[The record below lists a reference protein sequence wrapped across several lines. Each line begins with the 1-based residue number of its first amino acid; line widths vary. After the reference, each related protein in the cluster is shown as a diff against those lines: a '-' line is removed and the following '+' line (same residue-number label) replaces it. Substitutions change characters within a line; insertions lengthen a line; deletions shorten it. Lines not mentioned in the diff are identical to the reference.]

1 MDRSY
6 FEQPLTRERSLGW
19 ENKRTR
25 RVVIR
30 IKILRK
36 PDRNPVPAATGQLV
50 TAPLRPLLVTETE
63 SEANSLAS
71 PADTLRDSWGR
82 NA

>member
-1 MDRSY
+1 MERSY

-19 ENKRTR
+19 ENKR
-25 RVVIR
+25 VVGR

-36 PDRNPVPAATGQLV
+36 PDRNPVSAATGQMV
-50 TAPLRPLLVTETE
+50 TAPLHPLLVTETE

-71 PADTLRDSWGR
+71 PADSLKNWWGR